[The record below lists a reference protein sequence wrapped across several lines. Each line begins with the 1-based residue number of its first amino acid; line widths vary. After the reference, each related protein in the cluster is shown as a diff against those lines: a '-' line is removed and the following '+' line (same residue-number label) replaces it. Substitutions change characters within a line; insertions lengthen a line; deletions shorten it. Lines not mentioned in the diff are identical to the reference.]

1 MSIRTSV
8 LRIAAIGVLPVL
20 FLAGCS
26 SPVTIQG
33 VTASGD
39 GTVLTLSLSSCNA
52 DLTVNYSEDEDALM
66 ILVQQRGSLL
76 ALGGD
81 DCSDLDT
88 IVLDEP
94 LGDRLVIDEQTGQQL
109 VPVYEPW
116 NQQKFSEAQYRE
128 ALEMTAA
135 CIRSED
141 PEAKVEVRDGGEGPS
156 LDVEFRDLA
165 DGERS
170 TIDVGPCY
178 AEFLDPLR
186 R

>member
-1 MSIRTSV
+1 MSIRRSV
-8 LRIAAIGVLPVL
+8 LRIAAIGVLSAL
-20 FLAGCS
+20 LLAGCS

-52 DLTVNYSEDEDALM
+52 DLAVNYSEDEDALM
-66 ILVQQRGSLL
+66 ILVQERGSLV

-81 DCSDLDT
+81 DCNDLDT
-88 IVLDEP
+88 IVLGEP
-94 LGDRLVIDEQTGQQL
+94 LGDRIVIDEQTGQQL

-116 NQQKFSEAQYRE
+116 NQQRFSEAQYRA
-128 ALEMTAA
+128 ALEETAA
-135 CIRSED
+135 CIRGED
-141 PEAKVEVRDGGEGPS
+141 PEARVEIRDGDQGPE

-165 DGERS
+165 DGESS
-170 TIDVGPCY
+170 TVNVLPCY

>member
-1 MSIRTSV
+1 MSIFRV
-8 LRIAAIGVLPVL
+8 VVRIAVLGLLPTFL
-20 FLAGCS
+20 LAGCS

-52 DLTVNYSEDEDALM
+52 DLAVNFSEDEDALM
-66 ILVQQRGSLL
+66 ILVQERGSLI

-88 IVLDEP
+88 IVLGEP
-94 LGDRLVIDEQTGQQL
+94 LGDRIVIDEQTGQQL

-116 NQQKFSEAQYRE
+116 NQQEYSEAQYRA
-128 ALEMTAA
+128 ALEETAA

-141 PEAKVEVRDGGEGPS
+141 PEARVEIRDGDEGPE
-156 LDVEFRDLA
+156 LDVEFGDLA

-170 TIDVGPCY
+170 TVDVGPCY
-178 AEFLDPLR
+178 ARFLDPLR